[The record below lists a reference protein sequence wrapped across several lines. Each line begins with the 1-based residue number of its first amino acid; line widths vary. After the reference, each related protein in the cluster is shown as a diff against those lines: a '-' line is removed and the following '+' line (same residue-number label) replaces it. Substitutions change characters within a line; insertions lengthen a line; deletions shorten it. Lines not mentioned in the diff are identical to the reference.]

1 METTQKREMGG
12 GREKDEVSET
22 GVFLSGC
29 TDGDRTAQLTS
40 VNSSIFLV
48 L

>member
-1 METTQKREMGG
+1 METTQKKGDW
-12 GREKDEVSET
+12 GRGEDEVSET